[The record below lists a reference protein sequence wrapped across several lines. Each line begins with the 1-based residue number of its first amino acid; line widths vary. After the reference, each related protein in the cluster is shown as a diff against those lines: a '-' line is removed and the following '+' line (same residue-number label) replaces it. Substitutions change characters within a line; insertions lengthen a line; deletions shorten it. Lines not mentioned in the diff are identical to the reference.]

1 MCVVS
6 YIPDAPSSLFEVP
19 DSLSSTSSTDDL
31 PITLHGECPIF
42 ARTSSID
49 RNLERYDSWVFLYWS
64 IDQYEKFRP
73 FQPERY
79 EIDHFALY
87 QLNIK
92 RVFLHGDLQEVYMD
106 QPPRYVIAVMWAI
119 LREAMYGL
127 KQSPR
132 VQFDRFSFVVL
143 ELGITDLKRN
153 FGQQFHT
160 KDLGA
165 LRYFL
170 GIEVARSSQGISL
183 FQRKYVFDLLS
194 ETRLLSAPLVDTQ
207 NSTVKLDGNNLV
219 TWCSTQLQ
227 H

>member
-31 PITLHGECPIF
+31 PITLHGGKHSCTQNPIAQFVFFSSSLLPVNFLFQPECPIF

-119 LREAMYGL
+119 LREV
-127 KQSPR
+127 KC
-132 VQFDRFSFVVL
+132 
-143 ELGITDLKRN
+143 
-153 FGQQFHT
+153 
-160 KDLGA
+160 
-165 LRYFL
+165 
-170 GIEVARSSQGISL
+170 IEMWTEMGV
-183 FQRKYVFDLLS
+183 
-194 ETRLLSAPLVDTQ
+194 
-207 NSTVKLDGNNLV
+207 NSNNN
-219 TWCSTQLQ
+219 
-227 H
+227 